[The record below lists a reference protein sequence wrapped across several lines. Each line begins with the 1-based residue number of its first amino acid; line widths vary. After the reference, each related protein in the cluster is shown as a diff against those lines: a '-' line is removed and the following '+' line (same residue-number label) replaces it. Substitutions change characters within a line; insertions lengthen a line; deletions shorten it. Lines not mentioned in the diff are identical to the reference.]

1 MNAFGRV
8 NPFQMER
15 DFARIQIHPENHDRS
30 ILVSVGSAL
39 AIEVDVILVANAS
52 NLRVEHLPSD
62 ESLVE
67 QRHPVILNTKRYTS
81 IFLGY
86 LFIYVI
92 IGARSYWSR
101 ISQVCRLPHDHVHV
115 CSCRIS

>member
-67 QRHPVILNTKRYTS
+67 QRHPVILNTKRY
-81 IFLGY
+81 IDFPWLFLY
-86 LFIYVI
+86 ICNNK
-92 IGARSYWSR
+92 RSFLLESDK
-101 ISQVCRLPHDHVHV
+101 SGLPVA
-115 CSCRIS
+115 S

>member
-1 MNAFGRV
+1 
-8 NPFQMER
+8 MER

-67 QRHPVILNTKRYTS
+67 QRHPVILNTKRY
-81 IFLGY
+81 IDFPWLFLY
-86 LFIYVI
+86 ICNNK
-92 IGARSYWSR
+92 RSFLLESDK
-101 ISQVCRLPHDHVHV
+101 SGLPVA
-115 CSCRIS
+115 S